1 MFQTIFLQA
10 AQQGGWSTL
19 LLFGGMFVIMY
30 FFMIRPTMQRQ
41 KKEKLFQSDIKKGDN
56 VVTTS
61 GIHGRIG
68 EMYDDHIILETGAGK
83 IKMER
88 TSISKELT
96 VARYKTAVEEKA

>member
-1 MFQTIFLQA
+1 MTLSIFLQA
-10 AQQGGWSTL
+10 AGEGGGWGTL
-19 LLFGGMFVIMY
+19 LLFGGMFIIMY

-41 KKEKLFQSDIKKGDN
+41 KKERLFQDEVKVGDQ

-68 EMYDDHIILETGAGK
+68 QLADDHLILETGAGK

-88 TSISKELT
+88 SAISKELT
-96 VARYKTAVEEKA
+96 IARYKTAEK